1 MWIILIIGESGLAQ
15 PYMRT
20 RYEWYYP
27 QIAQYTSITRFTSL
41 AVQAL
46 LIPMVKFLELSESLL
61 MVVIMTLGVARQFI
75 QGLAKDSW
83 MFYLGKL
90 VDFFQKYINM
100 ITILTTIFKNC
111 RSFD

>member
-83 MFYLGKL
+83 MFYLGKITSC
-90 VDFFQKYINM
+90 FFK
-100 ITILTTIFKNC
+100 KN
-111 RSFD
+111 DNKK

>member
-46 LIPMVKFLELSESLL
+46 LIS
-61 MVVIMTLGVARQFI
+61 I
-75 QGLAKDSW
+75 
-83 MFYLGKL
+83 GK
-90 VDFFQKYINM
+90 
-100 ITILTTIFKNC
+100 IL
-111 RSFD
+111 

>member
-46 LIPMVKFLELSESLL
+46 LIPLVKFFEYPFKLSSDQYQNGQLPL
-61 MVVIMTLGVARQFI
+61 RYMGSIQF
-75 QGLAKDSW
+75 ASK
-83 MFYLGKL
+83 
-90 VDFFQKYINM
+90 
-100 ITILTTIFKNC
+100 
-111 RSFD
+111 